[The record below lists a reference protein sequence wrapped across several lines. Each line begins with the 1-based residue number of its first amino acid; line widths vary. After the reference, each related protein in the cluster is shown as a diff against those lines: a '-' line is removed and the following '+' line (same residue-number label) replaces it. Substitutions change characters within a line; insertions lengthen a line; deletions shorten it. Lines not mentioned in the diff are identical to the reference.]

1 MTNINPNN
9 LPDYFLLGD
18 KKTFGIGESNIGI
31 PFTKFIFKGSDLIII
46 LSKES
51 AIDINIELLIEIIIY
66 FTEYKKLCLI

>member
-51 AIDINIELLIEIIIY
+51 PGY
-66 FTEYKKLCLI
+66 